1 YSMSVSKNG
10 KLLFNMWSI
19 YKIEHTEIKDGK
31 EKKSVYYKPYGYSD
45 LSLENGNFNK
55 DGIGWNSKYTY
66 DSFDSVEAALSNLK
80 TESPNLEKLVF

>member
-1 YSMSVSKNG
+1 M
-10 KLLFNMWSI
+10 
-19 YKIEHTEIKDGK
+19 

-66 DSFDSVEAALSNLK
+66 DSFDSVEATLSNLK